1 MADKKT
7 SEENALAKSGIT
19 LNTAIR
25 LADGSTGDNYQIS
38 LFDLADVITLT
49 SADAITLLSTPNAI
63 MQGSDYKITSLGITG
78 VSYVIISGRDM
89 VIGKGEGKAYVSG
102 IGQLTKCTYDVAN
115 NKIDCTYTL
124 WAAIIQYDLTISIAK
139 LLTNNSG
146 ETPTLSNDVD
156 GVLQVTF
163 TNDQLIS
170 DLNALKSVTAF
181 YAVSDLYTAIGRYL
195 NTNTYEVTLTRI
207 SDNTVRNPANPVLA
221 RLEIL
226 INISN
231 L

>member
-1 MADKKT
+1 MANKKT

-102 IGQLTKCTYDVAN
+102 IGQLTKCTYDVVN
-115 NKIDCTYTL
+115 NDLSGKVIVWAGDVSQSGSDDPSIDRTHVNLLGSDVSFTRDSPGSYRCILPIAILSSDNFIAYSSVVNIVDGNTMYSVFASSTRADIFTGIILAELQDNVLNNTY
-124 WAAIIQYDLTISIAK
+124 IEISIS
-139 LLTNNSG
+139 L
-146 ETPTLSNDVD
+146 
-156 GVLQVTF
+156 
-163 TNDQLIS
+163 
-170 DLNALKSVTAF
+170 
-181 YAVSDLYTAIGRYL
+181 
-195 NTNTYEVTLTRI
+195 
-207 SDNTVRNPANPVLA
+207 
-221 RLEIL
+221 
-226 INISN
+226 
-231 L
+231 